1 MDMFKILLPFFVFM
15 IVLSPSVSNDLDG
28 LSSRFSD
35 LTRGSFGGRNL
46 AESSS
51 MYALQDASSGRKSPL
66 LDFVAQSGKELSD
79 SDDYEESM
87 LVLQEQ
93 MQREILEQRPFDKGG
108 LVNYIISELKINPVE
123 LDRSSGTI
131 IDQINLLERLINIYL
146 QTLIND
152 LTHVFGE
159 KSGLSQPSLLKP
171 ELIKRRYGDAISMI
185 RETLKLSI
193 SSSEDMLD
201 LSFRFFVRSIVHIL
215 GDKCKV
221 SSLDSHAEWQL
232 KYDVFQRNISSIY
245 SLFVAMSIDESKNK
259 AMRANIEQIIS
270 PVLRVYYLDSCDY
283 LETWYKTK
291 RSTWSQGLQLLGARD
306 SNTKKIFDTFDTS
319 FRTLFPFVFDNPL
332 TKKSIDDRRSVLL
345 LSFDSTERE
354 FVSSVSSVTSLFS
367 WGAPNPT
374 QETQSSS
381 SVVTAPQPQKTSSG
395 WGSWWG

>member
-1 MDMFKILLPFFVFM
+1 MFKILLPFFVFK
-15 IVLSPSVSNDLDG
+15 IVLSSSVSNDLDKF
-28 LSSRFSD
+28 SSRFAD
-35 LTRGSFGGRNL
+35 LTRDSFGGGDL
-46 AESSS
+46 AESHS
-51 MYALQDASSGRKSPL
+51 MYALHDASGGQKSPF
-66 LDFVAQSGKELSD
+66 LDFVVQDRKESPEP
-79 SDDYEESM
+79 DDYEESM

-93 MQREILEQRPFDKGG
+93 MQREKLEQRPFDKGG

-146 QTLIND
+146 KTLIDD

-193 SSSEDMLD
+193 SSSEDMLN
-201 LSFRFFVRSIVHIL
+201 LSFRFFVRSVAHIL

-221 SSLDSHAEWQL
+221 NPLDSHTEWQM

-259 AMRANIEQIIS
+259 AMRENIEQIIS
-270 PVLRVYYLDSCDY
+270 PVLRAYYLDSCDY

-306 SNTKKIFDTFDTS
+306 SNTKKIFDSFDTS
-319 FRTLFPFVFDNPL
+319 FRTLFPFVFDNSL
-332 TKKSIDDRRSVLL
+332 TKKSIDDRRSELL

-354 FVSSVSSVTSLFS
+354 FASSVSSVTSLLS
-367 WGAPNPT
+367 WGAPNPP
-374 QETQSSS
+374 QETQSSLS
-381 SVVTAPQPQKTSSG
+381 VVVTAPQAQKASSG
-395 WGSWWG
+395 WGAWW